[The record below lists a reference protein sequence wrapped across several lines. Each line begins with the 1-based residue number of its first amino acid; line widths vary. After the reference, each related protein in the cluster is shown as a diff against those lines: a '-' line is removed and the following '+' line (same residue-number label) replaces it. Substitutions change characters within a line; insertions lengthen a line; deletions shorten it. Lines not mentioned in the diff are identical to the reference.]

1 MQFKVIPSCKSSC
14 INLTINDIWLVQN
27 IIHLRYIWTVQVV
40 GKTVTIAYFLYLY
53 CSLVEA
59 EANNTELEIIIC
71 DQKLSFAEK
80 LGVEKSKSFHYG
92 LAVLP
97 AIEKICADFEQLK
110 LNPDGKMRIVV
121 IDEYISLID
130 KLPPKDR
137 EHLKLILGAFI
148 FESRE
153 YNYHVILARTST
165 VTQKDFR
172 QVFVLLSQ
180 IKFY

>member
-14 INLTINDIWLVQN
+14 RNLTINDTWLIQN
-27 IIHLRYIWTVQVV
+27 IIHLRYFLTVQVV

-53 CSLVEA
+53 CIYA
-59 EANNTELEIIIC
+59 EANKIDMEITIC
-71 DQKLSFAEK
+71 DQKMTFAEK

-92 LAVLP
+92 LNVLS
-97 AIEKICADFEQLK
+97 AIEQICTFFEQLK
-110 LNPDGKMRIVV
+110 LAPDGKMRIVV

-153 YNYHVILARTST
+153 YNYHVILARSST
-165 VTQKDFR
+165 DTLKDFLLGC
-172 QVFVLLSQ
+172 VLL
-180 IKFY
+180 